1 MKILLLL
8 NILCAKAII
17 IIILPILFMG
27 LKLFTTIVEI
37 LVEKAL
43 KIFFKFFLIIIKK
56 LNIKYLYLYK
66 NINIKRSHEQ
76 I

>member
-43 KIFFKFFLIIIKK
+43 KIFFK
-56 LNIKYLYLYK
+56 
-66 NINIKRSHEQ
+66 
-76 I
+76 